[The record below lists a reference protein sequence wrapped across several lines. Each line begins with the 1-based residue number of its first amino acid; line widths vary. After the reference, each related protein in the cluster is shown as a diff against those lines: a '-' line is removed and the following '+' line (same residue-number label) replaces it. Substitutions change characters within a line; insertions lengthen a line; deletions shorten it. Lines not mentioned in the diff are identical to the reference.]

1 MNHYKSFWKQFLNT
15 TVVPTIY
22 VADSEIQPRRGV
34 VFLKILKRLSEK
46 DNPWLKKFVSKNDN
60 MIEKYSLQCAI
71 MDISLREALGAQ
83 AAAVAHATRRDPA
96 IIARPGQV

>member
-1 MNHYKSFWKQFLNT
+1 METQSFWKQFLKT

-46 DNPWLKKFVSKNDN
+46 DDQRGVSGMRTNPWLKKFVSKND
-60 MIEKYSLQCAI
+60 
-71 MDISLREALGAQ
+71 
-83 AAAVAHATRRDPA
+83 
-96 IIARPGQV
+96 